1 MAHHRDSP
9 TAQLC
14 NASNSA
20 TDCSSTSGCASG
32 DHPARLSPSS
42 VPHPAQPTDA
52 ALVALALRDPLAFA
66 PLYQRY
72 VAPVYRYCYRQ
83 TSDPDIATDLT
94 AQIFTRALEALP
106 KFRIRESDPSSAG
119 NGAGGGA
126 GSTFRSWLFTI
137 AHNAVIDVRRHRPSV
152 SLDDRHHHVADDE
165 RGPEDQAILRD
176 ELDRLIAILDQL
188 PAAQRQII
196 ELRLAG
202 LSAAEIA
209 TALSI
214 SRPAVKSAQTRAY
227 ARLRQ
232 LLGPPPSSAA
242 SIPGD
247 IPGVDP

>member
-1 MAHHRDSP
+1 VAALAHHRDSP
-9 TAQLC
+9 TAQLSSAPGSAPG
-14 NASNSA
+14 NAA
-20 TDCSSTSGCASG
+20 G
-32 DHPARLSPSS
+32 DRPARLSPAS
-42 VPHPAQPTDA
+42 VPEPAQPTDA
-52 ALVALALRDPLAFA
+52 ALVTLALRDPLAFA

-72 VAPVYRYCYRQ
+72 VVLVYRYCYRQ

-106 KFRIRESDPSSAG
+106 KFRIREPDPSSAKT
-119 NGAGGGA
+119 GAGSGA

-137 AHNAVIDVRRHRPSV
+137 AHNAVIDARRKNRPAV
-152 SLDDRHHHVADDE
+152 SLDDRHHHVADNE
-165 RGPEDQAILRD
+165 RGPEDQAVLRD

-202 LSAAEIA
+202 LTSAEIA

-232 LLGPPPSSAA
+232 LLGPPASPAA

-247 IPGVDP
+247 IPGDDP